1 MTVKVTKM
9 LAKGLETYKRFP
21 LALFCSL
28 LVTAIAIYF
37 IAYEPNEL
45 EEITLTLAKLGTTA
59 MLGVF
64 VFTSLRLLEQS
75 VSKRIHMLVL
85 ALGFVGLVGYY
96 VSLPNEIQG
105 FETLLYVF
113 RHIFLLLLFLIAIFW
128 TPFVNVHLSN
138 VDYWEYVKGV
148 ILALLMTLNFT
159 IVIVLGVNVALYA
172 VEELFGFNV
181 KGKYYMMLDVFI
193 IGVFSVAYFLSQIPS
208 QIQSIKAILP
218 PPRVEKFFTLYVL
231 TPLTGLYFIILYA
244 YTTKIL
250 MSADW
255 PKGLLSWLI
264 VAFSAVA
271 VLTYLFWTHF
281 AAEQTSKWRRWIWLA
296 VLVQTLLL
304 FVAVGMRIAEYS
316 WTENRYMVLLLG
328 VWLAGISLY
337 FLVKKEAKIKW
348 IFVSLSL
355 LIAISQVGPL
365 SAYNVSQKAQATRLE
380 SLLSEYRQFKP
391 EDVKQ
396 KVTARVRY
404 EISDVT
410 EYLFTHYGIEVLEPI
425 FPKITTEFK
434 VLDEKSKKAQKALN
448 IKLKKGRDGK
458 MVIPVAT
465 KEEYQKIENIFKD
478 KPRYFPYFVT
488 HGLGFKFL
496 YAWDYN
502 EKSNMVKNIN
512 FQVNYHA
519 GEGRQ
524 IHDIRGYDYMGE
536 YYGNTYENDT
546 KLDRMPLEYFA
557 NIGVTVTFERFI
569 LKIEKEKEVITINL
583 DTYIKEMIEKHGN
596 RPQNLRQ
603 KDLTIEKENKQL
615 KVKIEFQYL
624 YKNNYNKNKIIDFNA
639 RILFKLKG
647 EK

>member
-1 MTVKVTKM
+1 MTAKVTEM
-9 LAKGLETYKRFP
+9 LTKGLETYKRFP
-21 LALFCSL
+21 LALFSSL
-28 LVTAIAIYF
+28 VMTVIAIYF
-37 IAYEPNEL
+37 IGYEPKKL
-45 EEITLTLAKLGTTA
+45 EGLTLALAKLATTA

-64 VFTSLRLLEQS
+64 VFSALRLLEHS
-75 VSKRIHMLVL
+75 VSKRTHMLVL

-96 VSLPNEIQG
+96 VSLPSDIQG
-105 FETLLYVF
+105 FDTLFYVF

-128 TPFVNVHLSN
+128 TPFVNAHLSN
-138 VDYWEYVKGV
+138 VDYWAYVKGV

-231 TPLTGLYFIILYA
+231 TPLAGLYFIILYA
-244 YTTKIL
+244 YTAKIL

-255 PKGLLSWLI
+255 PKGLLAWLI

-296 VLVQTLLL
+296 IFVQTLLL
-304 FVAVGMRIAEYS
+304 FVAVSMRIAEYS
-316 WTENRYMVLLLG
+316 WTENRYMVLFLG
-328 VWLAGISLY
+328 VWLAGNSLY

-380 SLLSEYRQFKP
+380 SLLTEFRGFKP

-396 KVTARVRY
+396 KVTAHVRY

-410 EYLFTHYGIEVLEPI
+410 QYLFARYGLKGLEPI
-425 FPKITTEFK
+425 FPKITSEFK
-434 VLDEKSKKAQKALN
+434 VLDEKFKEAQKALD
-448 IKLKKGRDGK
+448 IKLKKGSNGR
-458 MVIPVAT
+458 MVMPVAT
-465 KEEYQKIENIFKD
+465 REEYKKIENIFKD
-478 KPRYFPYFVT
+478 KPRHFPYFVT
-488 HGLGFKFL
+488 HELGFKFL

-502 EKSNMVKNIN
+502 NERKYPKQNDYL
-512 FQVNYHA
+512 QVGFNGTQA
-519 GEGRQ
+519 F
-524 IHDIRGYDYMGE
+524 DIRGYDYMGD
-536 YYGNTYENDT
+536 YYGDTYSNDI
-546 KLDRMPLEYFA
+546 KQYFE
-557 NIGVTVTFERFI
+557 NIGVTVTFEGYV
-569 LKIEKEKEVITINL
+569 LTVQKGTDKIVIDL
-583 DTYIKEMIEKHGN
+583 DTYIKEMIKKYGN
-596 RPQNLRQ
+596 RAQNLTQR
-603 KDLTIEKENKQL
+603 DLTIEKENEKL
-615 KVKIEFQYL
+615 KMKVEFRHLQ
-624 YKNNYNKNKIIDFNA
+624 KNDSSRDKSIRFSA
-639 RILFKLKG
+639 RILFKFKG
-647 EK
+647 EE